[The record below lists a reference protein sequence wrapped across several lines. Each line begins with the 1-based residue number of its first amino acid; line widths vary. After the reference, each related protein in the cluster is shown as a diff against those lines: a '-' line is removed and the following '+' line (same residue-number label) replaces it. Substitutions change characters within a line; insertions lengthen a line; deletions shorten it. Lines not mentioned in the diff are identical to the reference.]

1 MSRADH
7 LGTYA
12 KGWQDGDVDTLMT
25 SLADGFVF
33 NDPMVGEVPK
43 NDMASYFAGMAKMV
57 SEARGG
63 ADHQPFMELSEIV
76 TQDEGDT
83 LTAWCWWSV
92 PGTSFAGAGLIKAGD
107 EGIRS
112 EVITYHAPPALS

>member
-12 KGWQDGDVDTLMT
+12 KGWQEGDVDTIMT
-25 SLADGFVF
+25 SLADSYVF
-33 NDPMVGEVPK
+33 DDPMAGEIPK
-43 NDMASYFAGMAKMV
+43 AGMPNYFAEMTKMV

-63 ADHQPFMELSEIV
+63 QEHQPFMELSEIV
-76 TQDEGDT
+76 TQDEGNT
-83 LTAWCWWSV
+83 LTAWCWWSI
-92 PGTSFAGAGLIKAGD
+92 PGTDFAGAGLIKAGD

-112 EVITYHAPPALS
+112 EVITYYAPPVQP